1 MESLIKKD
9 SQPMYT
15 QCTQVMLKKLAK
27 ITKLTYSHTIFKIQ
41 KEETK
46 KKN

>member
-1 MESLIKKD
+1 
-9 SQPMYT
+9 MYT

-41 KEETK
+41 KEEK
-46 KKN
+46 KKIKSLIFPNP